1 MNLSETQ
8 YAQDWLLNFQEGER
22 AAATLLIDRLMLVSA
37 SELVSGVTGQL
48 NQIEREKPGKEP
60 SLALYAE
67 REMDKAG
74 YEVLPFFPN
83 SNEGRATGPGI
94 APVSVDPNRQ
104 DVGSEG
110 PVATLISKY
119 SKDSAHQ
126 ALSHPGPDALRS
138 NKIRTIVIVTDF
150 IGSGRRISEMLDAFA
165 LVASLQSWKSYGL
178 LSFEV
183 VCYSGTEWGLYVVQ
197 KHSLRPKVRS
207 HIACPVIDE
216 AFSGSELGAVKLLCQ
231 NYWKKQPRFPFGF
244 NNTGS
249 LIAFSHGI
257 PNNAPPILHSEAG
270 GWTPLFPSRSTSAAG
285 IDSVAN
291 SSAALARN
299 SEKVLGIREA
309 RRVLADPEGEIWT
322 HTMLVMDAVRHGVRT
337 SKSLSARTHLPNDRI
352 EEVLEITKRA
362 GWVTP
367 RNTLTRLGWRELRK
381 PRFFEEEEAK
391 IAISGGGIYFPT
403 QLRAP

>member
-1 MNLSETQ
+1 
-8 YAQDWLLNFQEGER
+8 
-22 AAATLLIDRLMLVSA
+22 MLVSA
-37 SELVSGVTGQL
+37 SEFVSGITKQL
-48 NQIEREKPGKEP
+48 NQVEREKPGKEP

-67 REMDKAG
+67 REMEKEG
-74 YEVLPFFPN
+74 YDVLPFFPN
-83 SNEGRATGPGI
+83 SDVGRASGPGI
-94 APVSVDPNRQ
+94 PPVTVDPEKQ

-110 PVATLISKY
+110 SVATLISKY
-119 SKDSAHQ
+119 SNDRAHQ
-126 ALSHPGPDALRS
+126 ARSHPGPDALRS
-138 NKIRTIVIVTDF
+138 DKIRTIVIVTDF
-150 IGSGRRISEMLDAFA
+150 IGSGRRIREMLDAFA

-183 VCYSGTEWGLYVVQ
+183 VCYSGTEWGLDVVR

-207 HIACPVIDE
+207 YIACPVIDE

-231 NYWKKQPRFPFGF
+231 NYRKKPHHFPFGF

-270 GWTPLFPSRSTSAAG
+270 GWTPLFPVRSTSAAD

-291 SSAALARN
+291 SSAVLARN
-299 SEKVLGIREA
+299 SEQVLGIREA
-309 RRVLADPEGEIWT
+309 RRVLADPEGKIWV

-337 SKSLSARTHLPNDRI
+337 SEGLSARTQLPNDLI
-352 EEVLEITKRA
+352 EEVLVITKRA

-367 RNTLTRLGWRELRK
+367 KNSLTRLGWREIRR
-381 PRFFEEEEAK
+381 PSYFEQEED
-391 IAISGGGIYFPT
+391 IAISRSSVYFPT

>member
-1 MNLSETQ
+1 MKLSETE
-8 YAQDWLLNFQEGER
+8 YAQEWLRSFEKGDR

-37 SELVSGVTGQL
+37 SELVSGITAQL

-67 REMDKAG
+67 REMKKVG
-74 YEVLPFFPN
+74 YDVLPFFPN
-83 SNEGRATGPGI
+83 SDEGRASGSGI
-94 APVSVDPNRQ
+94 PPVNVDPNKQ

-110 PVATLISKY
+110 AVAMLISKY

-138 NKIRTIVIVTDF
+138 NEIRKIVIVTDF
-150 IGSGRRISEMLDAFA
+150 IGSGRRISQMLDAFA

-178 LSFEV
+178 LSFGV
-183 VCYSGTEWGLYVVQ
+183 VCYSGTEWGLDVVQ

-216 AFSGSELGAVKLLCQ
+216 AFIGSELGAVKLLCQ
-231 NYWKKQPRFPFGF
+231 NYRKKQPRYPFGF

-270 GWTPLFPSRSTSAAG
+270 GWTPLFPDRSTSAAG

-291 SSAALARN
+291 SSAVLVRN
-299 SEKVLGIREA
+299 SQHVLGIREA
-309 RRVLADPEGEIWT
+309 RRVLADPEGEIWA
-322 HTMLVMDAVRHGVRT
+322 HTMLVLNAVRNGVRT
-337 SKSLSARTHLPNDRI
+337 SKGLSARTGLPNDRI

-367 RNTLTRLGWRELRK
+367 KNSLTRLGWREIRR
-381 PRFFEEEEAK
+381 PRYFEQEEE
-391 IAISGGGIYFPT
+391 IAIPSCGIYFPT

>member
-1 MNLSETQ
+1 MSLSKTQ
-8 YAQDWLLNFQEGER
+8 YAQDWLLNFQNGDR

-37 SELVSGVTGQL
+37 SEFVSGITNQL
-48 NQIEREKPGKEP
+48 NQIERKKPGKEP

-67 REMDKAG
+67 REIDKAG
-74 YEVLPFFPN
+74 YDVLPFFPN
-83 SNEGRATGPGI
+83 SGEGRASGPGI
-94 APVSVDPNRQ
+94 PPVTVDPEEQ

-165 LVASLQSWKSYGL
+165 LVASIQSWKSYGL

-183 VCYSGTEWGLYVVQ
+183 VCYSGTERGLFVVQ
-197 KHSLRPKVRS
+197 NHSLRPTVRS
-207 HIACPVIDE
+207 QIACPVVDE
-216 AFSGSELGAVKLLCQ
+216 AFSGSELGSVKLLCQ
-231 NYWKKQPRFPFGF
+231 NYRKKRPRYPFGF
-244 NNTGS
+244 NDTGS

-285 IDSVAN
+285 IDSVAD
-291 SSAALARN
+291 SSSALARN
-299 SEKVLGIREA
+299 SEQVLGIREA
-309 RRVLADPEGEIWT
+309 RRVLADPEGEIWA
-322 HTMLVMDAVRHGVRT
+322 HTMLVMHAVRHAVRT
-337 SKSLSARTHLPNDRI
+337 PKGLSARTRLPNGRI

-362 GWVTP
+362 GWMTP
-367 RNTLTRLGWRELRK
+367 RNTLTRLGWREIRR
-381 PRFFEEEEAK
+381 PHFFEHKEE
-391 IAISGGGIYFPT
+391 IAISGGGMYFPT
-403 QLRAP
+403 QLGAP

>member
-1 MNLSETQ
+1 MKLSETE
-8 YAQDWLLNFQEGER
+8 YAQQWLLSFQEVDR
-22 AAATLLIDRLMLVSA
+22 AAAILLIDRLMLVSA
-37 SELVSGVTGQL
+37 SEFVSGITNQL

-67 REMDKAG
+67 REMEKAG
-74 YEVLPFFPN
+74 YVVLPFFPN
-83 SNEGRATGPGI
+83 SDTGRARGPGI
-94 APVSVDPNRQ
+94 PPVKVNPEKQ

-110 PVATLISKY
+110 SVATLISKY
-119 SKDSAHQ
+119 CKDSTHQ

-138 NKIRTIVIVTDF
+138 NKIRTIAIVTDF

-183 VCYSGTEWGLYVVQ
+183 VCYSGTEWGLNSVH

-216 AFSGSELGAVKLLCQ
+216 AFSGIELGAVKLLCQ
-231 NYWKKQPRFPFGF
+231 NYRTKQPRFPFGF
-244 NNTGS
+244 NHTGS

-257 PNNAPPILHSEAG
+257 PNNAPPILYSEAG
-270 GWTPLFPSRSTSAAG
+270 GWTPLFPDRSTSAAG
-285 IDSVAN
+285 IDRVAN
-291 SSAALARN
+291 SSAVLARN
-299 SEKVLGIREA
+299 SEQVLGIRDA
-309 RRVLADPEGEIWT
+309 RRVLADPEGEIWA

-337 SKSLSARTHLPNDRI
+337 SQGLSARTQLPNDRI

-367 RNTLTRLGWRELRK
+367 KNSLTRLGWREMRR
-381 PRFFEEEEAK
+381 PRYFEQGEE
-391 IAISGGGIYFPT
+391 IAISGSGIYFPT

>member
-1 MNLSETQ
+1 MNLSETH
-8 YAQDWLLNFQEGER
+8 YAQEWLRNFEESDR

-37 SELVSGVTGQL
+37 SEFVSGITNQL
-48 NQIEREKPGKEP
+48 NQIEREKPSKEP

-67 REMDKAG
+67 REMKKAG
-74 YEVLPFFPN
+74 YDVLPFFPR
-83 SNEGRATGPGI
+83 SDEGRAIGPGI
-94 APVSVDPNRQ
+94 PPVAVDPEKQ

-110 PVATLISKY
+110 SVATLISKY
-119 SKDSAHQ
+119 CKDTAHQ

-138 NKIRTIVIVTDF
+138 NKIRTVVIVTDF

-183 VCYSGTEWGLYVVQ
+183 VCYSGTEWGLALVQ
-197 KHSLRPKVRS
+197 QHSLRPKVRS
-207 HIACPVIDE
+207 YIACPVIDE

-231 NYWKKQPRFPFGF
+231 NYRKKQPRYPFGF

-270 GWTPLFPSRSTSAAG
+270 GWTPLFPNRSTSAAG
-285 IDSVAN
+285 IDSVAD
-291 SSAALARN
+291 SSAVLARN
-299 SEKVLGIREA
+299 SEQVLGIREA
-309 RRVLADPEGEIWT
+309 RRVLADPEGEIWA
-322 HTMLVMDAVRHGVRT
+322 HTMLVMDAVRQGVRT
-337 SKSLSARTHLPNDRI
+337 PKGLSARTQLPNARI

-367 RNTLTRLGWRELRK
+367 KNSLTRLGWREIRR
-381 PRFFEEEEAK
+381 PRFFEQGEE
-391 IAISGGGIYFPT
+391 IAISGSGIYFPT

>member
-1 MNLSETQ
+1 
-8 YAQDWLLNFQEGER
+8 
-22 AAATLLIDRLMLVSA
+22 MLVSA
-37 SELVSGVTGQL
+37 SEFVSGITNQL

-67 REMDKAG
+67 REMEKAG
-74 YEVLPFFPN
+74 YDILPFFP
-83 SNEGRATGPGI
+83 SSDKGKAIGPGI
-94 APVSVDPNRQ
+94 PPVAVDPEKQ

-110 PVATLISKY
+110 SVATLISKY

-138 NKIRTIVIVTDF
+138 NKIRTVVIVTDF
-150 IGSGRRISEMLDAFA
+150 IGSGRRIREMLDAFA

-183 VCYSGTEWGLYVVQ
+183 VCYSGTECGLALVQ
-197 KHSLRPKVRS
+197 QHSLRPKVRS
-207 HIACPVIDE
+207 YIACPVIDE

-231 NYWKKQPRFPFGF
+231 NYRKKQPRYPFGF

-270 GWTPLFPSRSTSAAG
+270 GWTPLFPDRSTSAAG

-291 SSAALARN
+291 SSAVLARN
-299 SEKVLGIREA
+299 SEQVLGIRKA
-309 RRVLADPEGEIWT
+309 RRVLADPEGEIWA
-322 HTMLVMDAVRHGVRT
+322 HTMLVMDAVRNGVRT
-337 SKSLSARTHLPNDRI
+337 SKGLSARTQLPNARI

-362 GWVTP
+362 RWVTP
-367 RNTLTRLGWRELRK
+367 KNSLTRLGWREIRR
-381 PRFFEEEEAK
+381 PRYFEQGEDV
-391 IAISGGGIYFPT
+391 AISGSGIYFPT